1 MEAVCEQVSLMFRS
15 VPAHCHVWTSL
26 SLPAHVP
33 LPVQFGV
40 IKPLMSGMQHATAR
54 AVVGTMAVILC
65 SFHVAFDALL
75 ISSVLSTPGLGGGGG
90 WGWVLFFQD
99 PCFRAQIFSPLPTHV
114 PEAQSV
120 SATRKEV
127 TRFSVQLSQDNFK
140 DITGKDALATHEEF
154 RS

>member
-75 ISSVLSTPGLGGGGG
+75 ISSVLSTPGLGGGGAG
-90 WGWVLFFQD
+90 AGC
-99 PCFRAQIFSPLPTHV
+99 CFSRTLASEHKSFLPSPPMCLKHS
-114 PEAQSV
+114 QS
-120 SATRKEV
+120 A
-127 TRFSVQLSQDNFK
+127 LL
-140 DITGKDALATHEEF
+140 GK
-154 RS
+154 R